1 MDNKNNINTKLV
13 TSDILTKKF
22 ITETDFT
29 KYFINKLEK
38 YLDTEY
44 DIKSEEPILL
54 LDYILGEKSDKNYN
68 VENNFIFSIPKYD
81 ISIISYI
88 DSKASKIAAY
98 NFYDD
103 VVDDIAYYIKLY
115 EYEEL
120 LGKPREKKYKINHF
134 IIYDKLPDDDF
145 KKKDEDKVAIP
156 FKCDSI
162 IKDIFYELYELK
174 DKDNLNHY
182 ETQRKIKAMRCILT
196 ESINDAKEVNNL
208 SESRLDIIKNFI
220 KNYDKDQLNFIHY
233 DNKSQQTTKIQGIAG
248 SGKTFLLLHKLIR
261 EYIRNKDSKII
272 MTCHNKSLVVDLRS
286 NINSLANSLKIKEQ
300 IDWKNRL
307 TLSHAWDI
315 YKKICDKLRIDYYPF
330 SNSLKNSFKISCS
343 KTLKD
348 IESMSTEVEPIY
360 DFIFIDEAQDLP
372 DKWIELCEKISKKV
386 YVAFDIFQNI
396 FNIPSLEKET
406 ECDYTLSHCYR
417 TPPLLLMFGHSIA
430 MGLFENDKKIQWFN
444 KPQYWEKCGYIVKGD
459 PGIDSSDLFL
469 SRHPLSRFENEE
481 KEECLHFYDFSNI
494 DIYHNEYLANK
505 IIEIINNIT
514 INNSLEDRLHEIII
528 IDNREDYNFVIS
540 LSHILDSKGIK
551 INNII
556 ESKERSFDNRV
567 QFTNVNNVKGLE
579 FGFVIITDITLKEN
593 IISRNRIYMSL
604 TRALLEAHIIF
615 FNSEDY
621 DFLLKNYNF
630 LQERHFIKTKV
641 PTSEE
646 RDNISKAFNTSKKY
660 TPDKNIV
667 FEILKE
673 ANFKG
678 DKNKF
683 IAALFDSI
691 ESNDNKKIE
700 SEEDLKN
707 ITYELL
713 KFYN

>member
-1 MDNKNNINTKLV
+1 MDNINNINAKLV
-13 TSDILTKKF
+13 TSDVLTKKF

-29 KYFINKLEK
+29 KYFITELEK

-54 LDYILGEKSDKNYN
+54 LDYILGEKLDKNYN

-81 ISIISYI
+81 ISIISYV
-88 DSKASKIAAY
+88 DSETSKDAAY
-98 NFYDD
+98 NFYYD
-103 VVDDIAYYIKLY
+103 VIDDIAYYIKLY

-134 IIYDKLPDDDF
+134 IIYKNLTNNDF
-145 KKKDEDKVAIP
+145 EDNKDAIKIP
-156 FKCDSI
+156 HNCNSI
-162 IKDIFYELYELK
+162 IKNIFDELEK
-174 DKDNLNHY
+174 VNNLNDY
-182 ETQRKIKAMRCILT
+182 ETKRRIKAIRSILT

-208 SESRLDIIKNFI
+208 SESRLDIVKNFI

-233 DNKSQQTTKIQGIAG
+233 DNKYQQTTKIQGIAG

-300 IDWKNRL
+300 IDWENRL

-315 YKKICDKLRIDYYPF
+315 YRKICYKLSINYYPF
-330 SNSLKNSFKISCS
+330 FSSLKNNSFDISCS

-348 IESMSTEVEPIY
+348 IENIKIEPIY

-372 DKWIELCEKISKKV
+372 ESWIKLCEKISKKV

-396 FNIPSLEKET
+396 FNIPSLEKVA

-417 TPPLLLMFGHSIA
+417 TPPFLLMFGHSIA
-430 MGLFENDKKIQWFN
+430 MGLFENDKKIQWFD
-444 KPQYWEKCGYIVKGD
+444 KPQYWEKCGYIVDGN
-459 PGIDSSDLFL
+459 PELDSSVLSL

-494 DIYHNEYLANK
+494 NIYDNKSLANK
-505 IIEIINNIT
+505 IIEIIDNIKVD
-514 INNSLEDRLHEIII
+514 NSLEDRLHEIII
-528 IDNREDYNFVIS
+528 IDNREDYESVIA
-540 LSHILDSKGIK
+540 LSYILKHDKGLE

-556 ESKERSFDNRV
+556 ESKERSFDNSI

-579 FGFVIITDITLKEN
+579 FGFVIITDITLKQS

-615 FNSEDY
+615 FNQDDYSFLWDNYKLLQSE
-621 DFLLKNYNF
+621 
-630 LQERHFIKTKV
+630 HCIKTKV
-641 PTSEE
+641 PTLEE
-646 RDNISKAFNTSKKY
+646 RNNISKAFNTSKKY

-667 FEILKE
+667 FEILK
-673 ANFKG
+673 ATDFKG
-678 DKNKF
+678 DINKF
-683 IAALFDSI
+683 IAMLFDSI

-700 SEEDLKN
+700 SEEDLKSR
-707 ITYELL
+707 TYELL